1 MNKFLA
7 CFVLIAILSYA
18 TAEGP
23 SFWDKIKIGI
33 TNALSNPV
41 KAAET
46 FTNSLNY
53 FRDHPLE
60 FVKAAYNC
68 VRNIEI
74 PAPVKTFLKRRAVEG
89 FGFVCDHILFKSHPE
104 SCEKQRESLKELFG
118 L

>member
-41 KAAET
+41 KAACR
-46 FTNSLNY
+46 Y
-53 FRDHPLE
+53 QHYQ
-60 FVKAAYNC
+60 V
-68 VRNIEI
+68 
-74 PAPVKTFLKRRAVEG
+74 
-89 FGFVCDHILFKSHPE
+89 
-104 SCEKQRESLKELFG
+104 
-118 L
+118 